1 MPHSPCLLPPCV
13 RCGPH
18 VSSWAP
24 PLESPSKKFS
34 TESVSSSSS
43 SFDSRC
49 SFWGSNMILVPYAAG
64 REHLELAA
72 SPTRFPRPAESFRP
86 HTNTK
91 SSQTRYVQNKILVLQ
106 TKTSVRLRL
115 WVCVC
120 VWARRNLSQPP
131 RHPQAKWRKGV
142 FKTST
147 SSCWSFNEKLRCP
160 VKCWGYYKLNV
171 ANYLRQKENEGYPE
185 DFLSTHS
192 VLDSRPMTCLKAC
205 GWIN

>member
-49 SFWGSNMILVPYAAG
+49 SFWGSYMILVPYAAG

-72 SPTRFPRPAESFRP
+72 SLTRFPRPAESFRP

-91 SSQTRYVQNKILVLQ
+91 SSQTRYVQNKLLVLQ
-106 TKTSVRLRL
+106 TKTSVCTRL
-115 WVCVC
+115 WVRVC
-120 VWARRNLSQPP
+120 EPGVTCHS
-131 RHPQAKWRKGV
+131 HPDTLKPNGERG
-142 FKTST
+142 
-147 SSCWSFNEKLRCP
+147 
-160 VKCWGYYKLNV
+160 
-171 ANYLRQKENEGYPE
+171 
-185 DFLSTHS
+185 
-192 VLDSRPMTCLKAC
+192 CLKQALLPVEALMRSRDVQLNAEA
-205 GWIN
+205 ITS